1 MAVLRRPILVG
12 GVGLTFGLW
21 LLQSFQH
28 TLAEVGTFATLGA
41 IAAGASWW
49 LVRQHTTQ
57 LVPSPQ
63 LETPVSRPTVE
74 AALAEI
80 QGRLTQLHHE
90 AAQLPTT
97 TAATQAQIASLEQQI
112 QTLHVASD
120 RTQLHLQILGGQG
133 VGKTTLAQTLQTEW
147 LPKLATPI
155 ELQDT
160 MSLFAA
166 QADLAD
172 AERLAA
178 AQQADLV
185 VFVTAGDLTELELQA
200 IRQLTGNSQRV
211 LLVLSKQDQY
221 LPTER
226 SLVFQQLQTRTQSLL
241 KSQDIVAIAAAPNL
255 VKVRRHQADGSVQEW
270 LEQPQP
276 ELQALTTR
284 LQQIVSQES
293 EALILATVWRDA
305 KALKAKV
312 QTVLNQVRRDRALP
326 LVEQCQWIAAA
337 TAFANPV
344 PTLDLLA
351 TTAINAQLVLDL
363 SSLYQQKFSLP
374 QAQAVAKTMASLL
387 IQLGLVEL
395 STQAIGSALKTN
407 AMTFVA
413 GGLLQGAS
421 AAYLTRLA
429 GLTLIEYFQDQSAVV
444 QPSASN
450 PLNLDR
456 LGQILKTVFQQ
467 NQRTVVLQNLVQQVS
482 DRLTQSNA
490 APLQLT
496 AAIEPP
502 LQLPLPE
509 LERVEENRIAV
520 SLSSSNLESSSVLSP

>member
-21 LLQSFQH
+21 ALQSFQH
-28 TLAEVGTFATLGA
+28 TLAEVSTFATLGA

-49 LVRQHTTQ
+49 LIRQQTSQ
-57 LVPSPQ
+57 FVPSPQ
-63 LETPVSRPTVE
+63 PETPVSRATVE
-74 AALAEI
+74 AALAET
-80 QGRLTQLHHE
+80 QERLTQLHHE
-90 AAQLPTT
+90 AAELPTT
-97 TAATQAQIASLEQQI
+97 TATTQSQIATLQQ
-112 QTLHVASD
+112 QLHNLHTASD
-120 RTQLHLQILGGQG
+120 RTQLRLQILGGQG
-133 VGKTTLAQTLQTEW
+133 VGKTTLVQTLQTEW
-147 LPKLATPI
+147 LPKLSTAI

-166 QADLAD
+166 QADQAD
-172 AERLAA
+172 AERLTA

-185 VFVTAGDLTELELQA
+185 IFVTAGDLTETELRA
-200 IRQLTGNSQRV
+200 IQKLTGNSQRV
-211 LLVLSKQDQY
+211 LLVLNKQDQY

-226 SLVFQQLQTRTQSLL
+226 SLVLQQLQNRTQSLL

-255 VKVRRHQADGSVQEW
+255 VKVRQHQADGSVQEW
-270 LEQPQP
+270 LEQPQAD
-276 ELQALTTR
+276 LQALTTR
-284 LQQIVSQES
+284 LQQIASQES
-293 EALILATVWRDA
+293 ESLILATVWRDINT
-305 KALKAKV
+305 LKAEV

-363 SSLYQQKFSLP
+363 STLYQQKFSLP
-374 QAQAVAKTMASLL
+374 QAQTVAKTMASLL

-407 AMTFVA
+407 AVTFVA

-421 AAYLTRLA
+421 AAYLTRIA

-444 QPSASN
+444 QPTAIS
-450 PLNLDR
+450 PLNIER

-482 DRLTQSNA
+482 DRLTSSPT
-490 APLQLT
+490 PLQLT

-509 LERVEENRIAV
+509 LERVEENRTAV